1 VAILQ
6 ESEMMKELSM
16 DERVQLLVAPDS
28 ERLVYFVEQAKASQL
43 VWSLSNEEGFV
54 MVETDDGDCVMVWP
68 DADFASQW
76 AIEDW
81 DDCEAVSVSLDMFKT
96 EWLPSLALDNITVAV
111 FPNIEDE
118 GKLSTAEELTALLA

>member
-1 VAILQ
+1 
-6 ESEMMKELSM
+6 MKELSTE
-16 DERVQLLVAPDS
+16 ERIQLLMAPDA
-28 ERLVYFVEQAKASQL
+28 ERLEHFVSQVKASEQ

-68 DADFASQW
+68 DAEFASQW

-81 DDCEAVSVSLDMFKT
+81 EDCEPVAVSLETFKS
-96 EWLPSLALDNITVAV
+96 EWLPSLKMDNITIAV

-118 GKLSTAEELTALLA
+118 GKLSSAQELTDLLA

>member
-1 VAILQ
+1 
-6 ESEMMKELSM
+6 MMKELSM

-28 ERLVYFVEQAKASQL
+28 ERLAYFIEQAKATEL
-43 VWSLSNEEGFV
+43 VWSLSNEDGFV

-68 DADFASQW
+68 DAEFASQW

-81 DDCEAVSVSLDMFKT
+81 DDCEPVSVTLTTFKN
-96 EWLPSLALDNITVAV
+96 EWLPSLAADKITVAV

-118 GKLSTAEELTALLA
+118 GKLSTAQELTDLLA

>member
-1 VAILQ
+1 
-6 ESEMMKELSM
+6 MKELTM

-28 ERLVYFVEQAKASQL
+28 ERLAYFVEQAKSTEQ
-43 VWSLSNEEGFV
+43 VWSLSNDEGFV

-81 DDCEAVSVSLDMFKT
+81 DDCEPVSVPLAQFKA
-96 EWLPSLALDNITVAV
+96 EWLPSLALDNITLAV

-118 GKLSTAEELTALLA
+118 GKLSTAQEITDLLA

>member
-1 VAILQ
+1 
-6 ESEMMKELSM
+6 MKELSM
-16 DERVQLLVAPDS
+16 DERVQLLVASDS
-28 ERLVYFVEQAKASQL
+28 ERLAYFIEQVKHTEQ
-43 VWSLSNEEGFV
+43 VWSLSNDEGFV

-68 DADFASQW
+68 DAEFASQW

-81 DDCEAVSVSLDMFKT
+81 DDCEAVAVPLAQFKA

-118 GKLSTAEELTALLA
+118 GKLSTAQALTDLLA

>member
-1 VAILQ
+1 
-6 ESEMMKELSM
+6 MMKELSM

-28 ERLVYFVEQAKASQL
+28 ERLAYFVEQVKATEL

-68 DADFASQW
+68 DAEFASQW

-81 DDCEAVSVSLDMFKT
+81 DDCEPVSVSLETFKT
-96 EWLPSLALDNITVAV
+96 EWLPSLTADKITVAV

-118 GKLSTAEELTALLA
+118 GKLSTAQELTELLA

>member
-1 VAILQ
+1 
-6 ESEMMKELSM
+6 MKELSM

-28 ERLVYFVEQAKASQL
+28 ERLAYFVEQAKATET
-43 VWSLSNEEGFV
+43 VWSLSNDEGFV

-68 DADFASQW
+68 DAEFASQW

-81 DDCEAVSVSLDMFKT
+81 EDCEPVAVSLDIFKSQ
-96 EWLPSLALDNITVAV
+96 WLPSLAMDKITVAV

-118 GKLSTAEELTALLA
+118 GSLSSAEELTELFA